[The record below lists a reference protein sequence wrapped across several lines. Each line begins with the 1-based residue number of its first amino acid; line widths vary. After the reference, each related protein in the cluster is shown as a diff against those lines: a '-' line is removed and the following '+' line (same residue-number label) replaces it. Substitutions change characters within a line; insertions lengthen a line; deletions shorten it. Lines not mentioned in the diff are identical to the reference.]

1 MPTWEISY
9 IDRAMRR
16 HAIAMLSD
24 EKPTL
29 GAAATLVKTRVTG
42 RHFSGSDFL
51 KFPMDPIIFLLAR
64 GIVITTISQADDS
77 VLKTCE

>member
-16 HAIAMLSD
+16 HTIEMLSD

-29 GAAATLVKTRVTG
+29 GTAATVLQTRVTG
-42 RHFSGSDFL
+42 RHFSGSDLL
-51 KFPMDPIIFLLAR
+51 KFPIDPIVFLLAR
-64 GIVITTISQADDS
+64 GIVITSVNRADDS
-77 VLKTCE
+77 VLKA